1 MSKIEFDMRISGDV
15 EETIDD
21 QNITDFVTNFK
32 MHNFNFSKQ
41 NNEIMDGEEATDAI
55 VSMINGI
62 ITTIAPSLTKDEA
75 DVDKVVEIIVG
86 KLALAVGVDPQ
97 ELMLASLRMKIGR
110 NK

>member
-15 EETIDD
+15 EKTIDN
-21 QNITDFVTNFK
+21 QNVTNFK
-32 MHNFNFSKQ
+32 MHNFKFSKQ

-55 VSMINGI
+55 VSMTNGF
-62 ITTIAPSLTKDEA
+62 ITTIAPALTKDEA
-75 DVDKVVEIIVG
+75 DVDEVVKIIVG

-110 NK
+110 KK